1 VACDANTPRISEY
14 PLSPLLVEKSVAAR
28 LYGVEVRIIDRL
40 IAQGHLDVRTVE
52 ATRLGHAS
60 VKVTER
66 HYAPWVK
73 ERQEQLEADVS
84 RANAGNKTL
93 TGISTSAH
101 FIDVS

>member
-14 PLSPLLVEKSVAAR
+14 PLSPWLVEKSVAAR

-40 IAQGHLDVRTVE
+40 IAQGDLDVRTVE
-52 ATRLGHAS
+52 ATLLGHAS

-66 HYAPWVK
+66 HDASWVK

-84 RANAGNKTL
+84 RANASDSLLK
-93 TGISTSAH
+93 
-101 FIDVS
+101 